1 MPLSKTF
8 IPDFIPAMKTPAL
21 LLALLA
27 SATALVA
34 ADPIKVGEFACLT
47 GKDATFGQSQHKGIQ
62 LALEELNAAG
72 GVLGRPF
79 ELITEDNQSKPG
91 ESATIAKKLLSRDK
105 VIAILGEVTSGRSL
119 EVAPLAQREKIPMI
133 ATGATNPKVTQTGN
147 YIFRVCFIDDFQGT
161 VMAKFA
167 LSDLKAKKVAT
178 LTSVS
183 SAYSVGLAKFFKETF
198 VAGGGTV
205 VAEQKFNEGD
215 KDFRAQLT
223 AIKAANVDAVFVPG
237 YYTEAALIARQARSL
252 GLNVPLFGGDG
263 WESEKLLEIG
273 GEALNGTY
281 YSTHFTPENKDP
293 RVAEF
298 VKKFKERWSGET
310 PDAYAALGY
319 DALYI
324 LADSIKRSGGTD
336 GAKLREAIG
345 ATKAFSGASGVT
357 TINAERNASK
367 PATIITVAEGKLKF
381 HKTVAP

>member
-1 MPLSKTF
+1 
-8 IPDFIPAMKTPAL
+8 MKIHAL
-21 LLALLA
+21 LFALAL
-27 SATALVA
+27 SVGATAA
-34 ADPIKVGEFACLT
+34 EPIKVGEFACLT

-62 LALEELNAAG
+62 LALEEINAAG
-72 GVLGRPF
+72 GILGRPV
-79 ELITEDNQSKPG
+79 ELISEDNQSKPG
-91 ESATIAKKLLSRDK
+91 ESATVAKKLLSRDK
-105 VIAILGEVTSGRSL
+105 VVAILGEVTSGRSL
-119 EVAPLAQREKIPMI
+119 EVAPLAQGAKIPMI
-133 ATGATNPKVTQTGN
+133 ATGATNPAVTQRGN
-147 YIFRVCFIDDFQGT
+147 YVFRVCFIDDFQGT

-167 LSDLKAKKVAT
+167 LNDLKAKKVAT

-183 SAYSVGLAKFFKETF
+183 SAYSVGLAKYFKETF

-252 GLNVPLFGGDG
+252 GLTMPLFGGDG

-273 GEALNGTY
+273 GDALNNSY
-281 YSTHFTPENKDP
+281 YSTHFTPENREP
-293 RVAEF
+293 AVAEF
-298 VKKFKERWSGET
+298 VKKFKARWSGET

-324 LADSIKRSGGTD
+324 LVDSIKRAGTTE
-336 GAKLREAIG
+336 GPKLRETIA
-345 ATKAFSGASGVT
+345 ATTNYAGASGVT
-357 TINAERNASK
+357 TLDKDRNASK
-367 PATIITVAEGKLKF
+367 PATIIAVTDGKLKF